1 MRSWLYDILQSETLQ
16 GADIEPASGR
26 HMDRFY
32 PPFKNCIMCHHKLCA
47 SCIANCGHIVHH
59 RGLLAAD
66 EGQVW
71 RTNQVHCIVCVDGH
85 NIEVRLRRA
94 LVTVITTSAPLPS
107 YSSRQF
113 STSSGS
119 RKGAVAGTENI
130 NSGSISVVYR
140 K

>member
-26 HMDRFY
+26 HMDRCY
-32 PPFKNCIMCHHKLCA
+32 PPCKNCIMCHHKLCA

-59 RGLLAAD
+59 RGLLASD
-66 EGQVW
+66 VGQLC
-71 RTNQVHCIVCVDGH
+71 RTNQVHCVVCVDGH

-94 LVTVITTSAPLPS
+94 SVTAITCRRRRLRIRRGNCLHPGAPQ
-107 YSSRQF
+107 R
-113 STSSGS
+113 
-119 RKGAVAGTENI
+119 AVAGTETI
-130 NSGSISVVYR
+130 TSGSISVVSR

>member
-71 RTNQVHCIVCVDGH
+71 RTNQVHCLVCFDGNH
-85 NIEVRLRRA
+85 IEVRA
-94 LVTVITTSAPLPS
+94 AP
-107 YSSRQF
+107 R
-113 STSSGS
+113 
-119 RKGAVAGTENI
+119 
-130 NSGSISVVYR
+130 ISNRDHYFCAAAFVFVEAILNVQR
-140 K
+140 